1 MFNKDFLKQVL
12 IEEKMLMPISEVRFI
27 NVPHYDEGS
36 VKQLWPKMK
45 EATDFMQYFP
55 DKLPQGRLPNREYFF
70 NIMNSICGEYVT
82 QLIKHANAQRNSIA
96 REDQ

>member
-12 IEEKMLMPISEVRFI
+12 AEEKMLMPISQVRFI
-27 NVPHYDEGS
+27 NVPHYDEVS

-45 EATDFMQYFP
+45 ELEYFKKFFP
-55 DKLPQGRLPNREYFF
+55 DKLPQGRLPNRDYFF
-70 NIMNSICGEYVT
+70 NIMNTICNEYVT
-82 QLIKHANAQRNSIA
+82 QLIKHANAQRNTIA